1 MKTSFNTTT
10 EYLEYDIL
18 LVSSILRTISHLV
31 VIPTIIALS
40 GFHICSVVYIA
51 LICFMQVYRCKV
63 LPTEENL
70 FISDDDFDEDPST
83 ENQKDSSS
91 DHDIPNTDN
100 SITK

>member
-70 FISDDDFDEDPST
+70 FRKDVFFSIIGST
-83 ENQKDSSS
+83 
-91 DHDIPNTDN
+91 IIAIFCFLFF
-100 SITK
+100 SILYTLLMV

>member
-1 MKTSFNTTT
+1 MDARSQFLELESTLQGDKYAQIRDFYLQRINFAVT
-10 EYLEYDIL
+10 EKKGI
-18 LVSSILRTISHLV
+18 
-31 VIPTIIALS
+31 
-40 GFHICSVVYIA
+40 
-51 LICFMQVYRCKV
+51 
-63 LPTEENL
+63 TEENL

>member
-63 LPTEENL
+63 LPTEENIFRKDTFFSIISFL
-70 FISDDDFDEDPST
+70 VTSIFSVLVFFILISL
-83 ENQKDSSS
+83 
-91 DHDIPNTDN
+91 I
-100 SITK
+100 